1 MITKILFASH
11 NPSKFKRFKDSIDW
25 VDLGLELVTSHDLNL
40 PIQDPDET
48 GATEKENAKIK
59 ADAYYKISKIPSL
72 ALDTGFYIENYP
84 PEKQPGKHVQRI
96 AGVLHSDSDDQ
107 RFEKMSQYYI
117 NIAKEF
123 GGKAKAY
130 FLDVFCL
137 FDGRNYFYEE
147 AKRSALITDKVNFK
161 DVHFP
166 IASVYKVS
174 QFGKYYHDL
183 SPEEMR
189 EYIQPSLNAVKKI
202 ILDYSKN

>member
-1 MITKILFASH
+1 MLNKILFASH
-11 NPSKFKRFKDSIDW
+11 NPSKFRRFKDSIDW
-25 VDLGLELVTSHDLNL
+25 NELGFEFVRITDLNL
-40 PIQDPDET
+40 PIEDPEET

-117 NIAKEF
+117 KIAKEF
-123 GGKAKAY
+123 GGDAKAY
-130 FLDVFCL
+130 FLDAFCL
-137 FDGRNYFYEE
+137 FDGTNYFYEE
-147 AKRSALITDKVNFK
+147 ARRSALITDRVNFK

-166 IASVYKVS
+166 IASVYKVP

-183 SPEEMR
+183 SPDQMK
-189 EYIQPSLNAVKKI
+189 EYIQPSVDAVKKI
-202 ILDYSKN
+202 IRNYSKK